1 MDNGITPRV
10 GTFFVLIGCALLVL
24 FVGSILAEDINI
36 IYLACSAAALFL
48 GYAFRRS
55 ATRPEPTRFSTIR
68 KANQR
73 ARQRREEK
81 QAKKD
86 QK

>member
-1 MDNGITPRV
+1 MDNGITPRI
-10 GTFFVLIGCALLVL
+10 GTFFILIGCALLVL
-24 FVGSILAEDINI
+24 FVGSILGDDTNI
-36 IYLACSAAALFL
+36 VYLLCSAVALFL

-55 ATRPEPTRFSTIR
+55 ATRPEPTRFSAIR